1 MWVVLAV
8 IAFALG
14 QVYLFRSLKKMD
26 EILAKQEEPEEKEML
41 SLAFSDPSAAEQT
54 ARLLAEFSR
63 ENPEVEMVLHTDPE
77 VPEAV
82 REGRAA
88 VGFLTETLPARH
100 GLSSFV
106 VKSINARVDIDFVLN
121 CGDLPPQQIIWRTG
135 TQSDCTNTFLQ
146 YLRQSGGNLR

>member
-106 VKSINARVDIDFVLN
+106 LN

-135 TQSDCTNTFLQ
+135 TRSDCADAFLQ